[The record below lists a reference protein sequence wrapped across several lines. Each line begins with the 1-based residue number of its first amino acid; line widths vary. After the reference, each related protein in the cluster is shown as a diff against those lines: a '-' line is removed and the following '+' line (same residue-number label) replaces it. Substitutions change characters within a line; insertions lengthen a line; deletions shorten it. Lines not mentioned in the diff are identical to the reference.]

1 MPSPTNVL
9 HAPLGQS
16 PKPRP
21 ARKLSR
27 FGPALVL
34 IALSTP
40 LVVFGGWIALAD
52 DPLGGEPVVR
62 VAAKIA
68 PKPAAVAAAN
78 SASAPASGVPDP
90 ELPTITH
97 GAPGAQAGRPTIT
110 IINGATGERQQ
121 VEIAPN
127 ARAAEDAEPFATG
140 TVRVTPVP
148 STRNSATAPK
158 RQKIQ

>member
-9 HAPLGQS
+9 HAPLGLG

-27 FGPALVL
+27 FVPALVL

-62 VAAKIA
+62 VAARIA
-68 PKPAAVAAAN
+68 PTSVAAAN
-78 SASAPASGVPDP
+78 PAAAPVSVTPGP
-90 ELPTITH
+90 ELATITH
-97 GAPGAQAGRPTIT
+97 GAAGAQAGRPTIT

-148 STRNSATAPK
+148 STRNSATVPK

>member
-9 HAPLGQS
+9 HAPLGQG

-21 ARKLSR
+21 ARKPSS
-27 FGPALVL
+27 FVPAVVL
-34 IALSTP
+34 IALGAP
-40 LVVFGGWIALAD
+40 LVVFGGWLTLAD

-62 VAAKIA
+62 VTAKVA
-68 PKPAAVAAAN
+68 PKPAAVASTN
-78 SASAPASGVPDP
+78 PASAPVPVTP
-90 ELPTITH
+90 GELPTITH
-97 GAPGAQAGRPTIT
+97 GAPAGQASRPTIT

-127 ARAAEDAEPFATG
+127 TRAAEESEPLATG
-140 TVRVTPVP
+140 SVRVTPVP